1 MDDNVTKY
9 LERLRSEINYL
20 PDQADADMGIIP
32 SAGELVDIREYITAA
47 LDLYVDSVYE
57 MVDGLEDQIHKL
69 ENEVA
74 ELDEENST
82 LEDKLR
88 ELE

>member
-1 MDDNVTKY
+1 MDDNVRKY
-9 LERLRSEINYL
+9 LDRLRREITAL
-20 PDQADADMGIIP
+20 PNLMDAMVGDIP
-32 SAGELVDIREYITAA
+32 SADDLVNIREDITTA
-47 LDLYVDSVYE
+47 LDYYANSVFE
-57 MVDGLEDQIHKL
+57 MVDGLEDQIYKL